1 MGKAALAPKQKK
13 DNEKT
18 KAPLNKVKK
27 ANLKDPRPRKKSV
40 KLADKDVRVKISTG
54 ELQQVG
60 LNKSK
65 CLAMIMSSSSA
76 SVDGWI
82 LQIF

>member
-1 MGKAALAPKQKK
+1 MGKATLASKQKK

-60 LNKSK
+60 LIKYK
-65 CLAMIMSSSSA
+65 IHMSRNANVEFFSY
-76 SVDGWI
+76 
-82 LQIF
+82 